1 MHPQGGLRMI
11 NRKNISALLGTLL
24 MSAGLLTS
32 CNVPTSTPKDETPFS
47 FNTIRLFPFQDINNW
62 WHYTEK
68 NGNVLS
74 ITVIDTISDNNI
86 TYYKVSFKENNRDTT
101 DDWFRSSSDGIQYNT
116 HLIGTYDTFLPAG
129 LQGKTGTF
137 KSAAD
142 VVSYTYQDSSQIN
155 GKLFTKVVACKYPAT
170 MLHGFDEID
179 FADSIGI
186 VSMVD
191 TTGRFPTVYALD
203 SAYIDGVLRKF

>member
-1 MHPQGGLRMI
+1 MDPQGGLHMV

-24 MSAGLLTS
+24 VSAGLLVS
-32 CNVPTSTPKDETPFS
+32 CNVPTSPPNDETPFS
-47 FNTIRLFPFQDINNW
+47 FNTIRLFPFQNINNW

-74 ITVIDTISDNNI
+74 ISVIDTISDNNI

-101 DDWFRSSSDGIQYNT
+101 DDWFRSSADGIQYNT
-116 HLIGTYDTFLPAG
+116 HLIGTYETFLPAQF
-129 LQGKTGTF
+129 QGKTGTF
-137 KSAAD
+137 KSATDA
-142 VVSYTYQDSSQIN
+142 VSYMYHDSSLIN
-155 GKLFTKVVACKYPAT
+155 GKLFTQVIACKYPAT

-186 VSMVD
+186 VGMID

-203 SAYIDGVLRKF
+203 SASIDGVLRRF